1 MTLGSLK
8 GLVLA
13 KWDQVNFFR
22 YWGFLGDLLFGCL
35 FFFFWCNPLCVRW
48 RRKWQPTPVFSPEKS
63 HGHRSLVGYGL
74 WGCGGSD
81 AAEQLS
87 MYPVRAILVYV
98 WLLSCSSSETLNK
111 LLNLP
116 YLSCFFL
123 GAKLKITILT
133 LPHCS
138 ED

>member
-1 MTLGSLK
+1 M
-8 GLVLA
+8 
-13 KWDQVNFFR
+13 
-22 YWGFLGDLLFGCL
+22 
-35 FFFFWCNPLCVRW
+35 WCSGKESVSSAEDVRDVSSIPWSGKIPW